1 MVEVVVRIQ
10 EVGWVGWVGR
20 EGVWVALEGGKV
32 AR

>member
-10 EVGWVGWVGR
+10 EVGWVGR